1 MHINNYVFVGKFIK
15 STFTNFFGILSHC
28 AMPGSSLIGHFIK
41 SYYYEMSD
49 YLGGLNKVA
58 NSYIAGWGNRFST
71 HCMCR
76 VGTKVGLVLEFL
88 GPKKKQSKSF
98 LYFWDV

>member
-1 MHINNYVFVGKFIK
+1 MHIIDYVFVGKFIK

-58 NSYIAGWGNRFST
+58 NSYIAG
-71 HCMCR
+71 
-76 VGTKVGLVLEFL
+76 
-88 GPKKKQSKSF
+88 
-98 LYFWDV
+98 